1 MSKRV
6 MVRVSADAYAAAG
19 TDKSKEFAV
28 STVRLLGRL
37 LDGGRALLVEVSR
50 SEVTPSLQQGAAL
63 GRTGQCRGLAWCW
76 WYRELAETKLA
87 ANEGP
92 DSAVVP
98 AVHYKRA
105 TRLRMLAAE
114 MLFSLLL
121 EGMPQTANEKA
132 PWDPVFAERNAQR
145 DRLTG
150 VH

>member
-1 MSKRV
+1 MQQI
-6 MVRVSADAYAAAG
+6 A
-19 TDKSKEFAV
+19 
-28 STVRLLGRL
+28 RL
-37 LDGGRALLVEVSR
+37 R
-50 SEVTPSLQQGAAL
+50 SNGAP
-63 GRTGQCRGLAWCW
+63 QKLAWCW

-114 MLFSLLL
+114 MLFSLSL